1 MTVKIITL
9 GCKVNQ
15 YESQAMLEALLAAG
29 FTQAAPDE
37 AAGVVV
43 VNSCTVTAQSDHKV
57 RQALRRA
64 KKDNPGAVTVLTGCM
79 PQAFPDAAA
88 ALLEADIVLG
98 NTKRSDLVPRLQE
111 FLATKQRVGD
121 IAPHVTGE
129 PFEPLHVSEFHGRTR
144 AFLKIQDG
152 CDRFCAYCIIPYA
165 RGRVR
170 SKALEDIRQEVAQLG
185 QAGYKEVVL
194 TGINL
199 PAYGKEL
206 GLHLCDAVEAAC
218 EATGIQRVRLGS
230 LEPEQLTP
238 EVIARMASQ
247 DKLCPQFHL
256 SLQSG
261 CDATLRRMNRHYTTA
276 EYGQIVG
283 NLREAFPGCAI
294 TTDVMVGFAGETEE
308 EFEASLSFVRKIG
321 FSKVHVFAYS
331 RRPGTRAYDMPDQV
345 TVREKEDRSHRMIK
359 ATRATQQAF
368 LQAQLGQAEEVLFEQ
383 QKEQCLW
390 EGYTRNYTHV
400 LAPSGRDLSGQLV
413 QVRLESVQGESCVGK
428 IEKVAEA
435 GKGGA
440 RLASGAVAADE
451 SMVSLNN
458 GLNLLEEESSAL
470 PAAASALDEG
480 TDVLSDGAQNIAQGL
495 DSLSGGV
502 NDLQAGADALSAGF
516 NTITGEGH
524 AQSAQLRAGA
534 AAIENALSEISSRL
548 TEEDGGAGSGEEIS
562 GLIAELSAVQQQAS
576 ALSQGISAYTAGADS
591 AADACSQLSGQIP
604 QLQSGIESLR
614 SGMSDLSGGISEL
627 KTGTS
632 KLAENAPS
640 LTAGIAQASGG
651 AEQIQ
656 QQGTLALRRGAAD
669 LNDGLGRLGEG
680 AADLKNGT
688 SLLASAASRISAEAG
703 ILSDAG
709 KEQAED
715 TAEMFA
721 APLEIE
727 EEQITYVADNGH
739 AMAPYMMSVGL
750 WVGCIAFCLM
760 YPLTSC
766 PGKMDSGLK
775 WWFSKASVL
784 VVTAVLQAVVMLAAL
799 AVFDGFDPERAG
811 LTALTACA
819 ASVAFMSVMYF
830 FTSLLGRVGSFLML
844 VFMVVQLAGSAGT
857 YPLEISGAFVPYLH
871 GWVPFTYTVA
881 AFRSTISGGED
892 IGGCLLFLLVLTAV
906 FSVLTALEFKIRAAR
921 IRKGGRT
928 LIEWLEAHG
937 LA

>member
-1 MTVKIITL
+1 MRLLILRQVREGRIIFMLRQEWKKLISNKI
-9 GCKVNQ
+9 
-15 YESQAMLEALLAAG
+15 LLAVTIAVIIIPAIYTTLFLGSMWDPYGNAG
-29 FTQAAPDE
+29 QLPTAVVNHDRPVVFEGKTLNLGKDLMEELKGNNSLDFCFPSDEDAEEGLQKGRYYMVITIPENFSESAASLTEEAPEKMVLRFKTNPGTNYIASKMSETAMKELKNSIREEVTRSYAQIMLDKAAEAAEGMMQAADGVQSLDE
-37 AAGVVV
+37 
-43 VNSCTVTAQSDHKV
+43 
-57 RQALRRA
+57 
-64 KKDNPGAVTVLTGCM
+64 GASS
-79 PQAFPDAAA
+79 
-88 ALLEADIVLG
+88 LG
-98 NTKRSDLVPRLQE
+98 E
-111 FLATKQRVGD
+111 
-121 IAPHVTGE
+121 
-129 PFEPLHVSEFHGRTR
+129 
-144 AFLKIQDG
+144 
-152 CDRFCAYCIIPYA
+152 
-165 RGRVR
+165 
-170 SKALEDIRQEVAQLG
+170 
-185 QAGYKEVVL
+185 
-194 TGINL
+194 GI
-199 PAYGKEL
+199 
-206 GLHLCDAVEAAC
+206 
-218 EATGIQRVRLGS
+218 
-230 LEPEQLTP
+230 
-238 EVIARMASQ
+238 
-247 DKLCPQFHL
+247 
-256 SLQSG
+256 
-261 CDATLRRMNRHYTTA
+261 
-276 EYGQIVG
+276 
-283 NLREAFPGCAI
+283 
-294 TTDVMVGFAGETEE
+294 
-308 EFEASLSFVRKIG
+308 
-321 FSKVHVFAYS
+321 
-331 RRPGTRAYDMPDQV
+331 
-345 TVREKEDRSHRMIK
+345 
-359 ATRATQQAF
+359 
-368 LQAQLGQAEEVLFEQ
+368 
-383 QKEQCLW
+383 
-390 EGYTRNYTHV
+390 
-400 LAPSGRDLSGQLV
+400 
-413 QVRLESVQGESCVGK
+413 
-428 IEKVAEA
+428 AEA

-440 RLASGAVAADE
+440 RLASGAAAADE

-632 KLAENAPS
+632 KLAENAP
-640 LTAGIAQASGG
+640 
-651 AEQIQ
+651 
-656 QQGTLALRRGAAD
+656 
-669 LNDGLGRLGEG
+669 
-680 AADLKNGT
+680 

>member
-1 MTVKIITL
+1 MRLLILRQVREGRIIFMLRQEWKKLISNKI
-9 GCKVNQ
+9 
-15 YESQAMLEALLAAG
+15 LLAVTIAVIIIPAIYTTLFLGSMWDPYGNAG
-29 FTQAAPDE
+29 QLPTAVVNHDRPVVFEGKTLNLGKDLMEELKGNNSLDFCFPSDEDAEEGLQKGRYYMVITIPENFSESAASLTEEAPEKMVLRFKTTPGTNYIASKMSETAMKELKNSIREEVTRSYAQIMLDKAAEAAEGMMQAADGVQSLDE
-37 AAGVVV
+37 
-43 VNSCTVTAQSDHKV
+43 
-57 RQALRRA
+57 
-64 KKDNPGAVTVLTGCM
+64 GASS
-79 PQAFPDAAA
+79 
-88 ALLEADIVLG
+88 LG
-98 NTKRSDLVPRLQE
+98 
-111 FLATKQRVGD
+111 
-121 IAPHVTGE
+121 
-129 PFEPLHVSEFHGRTR
+129 
-144 AFLKIQDG
+144 
-152 CDRFCAYCIIPYA
+152 
-165 RGRVR
+165 
-170 SKALEDIRQEVAQLG
+170 
-185 QAGYKEVVL
+185 
-194 TGINL
+194 
-199 PAYGKEL
+199 
-206 GLHLCDAVEAAC
+206 
-218 EATGIQRVRLGS
+218 
-230 LEPEQLTP
+230 
-238 EVIARMASQ
+238 
-247 DKLCPQFHL
+247 
-256 SLQSG
+256 
-261 CDATLRRMNRHYTTA
+261 
-276 EYGQIVG
+276 
-283 NLREAFPGCAI
+283 
-294 TTDVMVGFAGETEE
+294 
-308 EFEASLSFVRKIG
+308 
-321 FSKVHVFAYS
+321 
-331 RRPGTRAYDMPDQV
+331 
-345 TVREKEDRSHRMIK
+345 
-359 ATRATQQAF
+359 
-368 LQAQLGQAEEVLFEQ
+368 
-383 QKEQCLW
+383 
-390 EGYTRNYTHV
+390 EG
-400 LAPSGRDLSGQLV
+400 
-413 QVRLESVQGESCVGK
+413 
-428 IEKVAEA
+428 VAEA

-440 RLASGAVAADE
+440 RLASGAAAADE

-502 NDLQAGADALSAGF
+502 NDLQ
-516 NTITGEGH
+516 
-524 AQSAQLRAGA
+524 
-534 AAIENALSEISSRL
+534 
-548 TEEDGGAGSGEEIS
+548 
-562 GLIAELSAVQQQAS
+562 
-576 ALSQGISAYTAGADS
+576 AGADS

>member
-1 MTVKIITL
+1 MRLLILRQLREGRIIFMLRQEWKKLISNKI
-9 GCKVNQ
+9 
-15 YESQAMLEALLAAG
+15 LLAVTIAVIIIPAIYTTLFLGSMWDPYGNAG
-29 FTQAAPDE
+29 QLPTAVVNHDRPVVFEGKTLNLGKDLMEELKGNNSLDFCFPSDEDAEEGLQKGRYYMVITIPENFSESAASLTEEAPEKMVLRFKTNPGTNYIASKMSETAMKELKNSIREEVTRSYAQIMLDKAAEAAEGMMQAADGVQSLDE
-37 AAGVVV
+37 
-43 VNSCTVTAQSDHKV
+43 
-57 RQALRRA
+57 
-64 KKDNPGAVTVLTGCM
+64 GASS
-79 PQAFPDAAA
+79 
-88 ALLEADIVLG
+88 LG
-98 NTKRSDLVPRLQE
+98 E
-111 FLATKQRVGD
+111 
-121 IAPHVTGE
+121 
-129 PFEPLHVSEFHGRTR
+129 
-144 AFLKIQDG
+144 
-152 CDRFCAYCIIPYA
+152 
-165 RGRVR
+165 
-170 SKALEDIRQEVAQLG
+170 
-185 QAGYKEVVL
+185 
-194 TGINL
+194 GI
-199 PAYGKEL
+199 
-206 GLHLCDAVEAAC
+206 
-218 EATGIQRVRLGS
+218 
-230 LEPEQLTP
+230 
-238 EVIARMASQ
+238 
-247 DKLCPQFHL
+247 
-256 SLQSG
+256 
-261 CDATLRRMNRHYTTA
+261 
-276 EYGQIVG
+276 
-283 NLREAFPGCAI
+283 
-294 TTDVMVGFAGETEE
+294 
-308 EFEASLSFVRKIG
+308 
-321 FSKVHVFAYS
+321 
-331 RRPGTRAYDMPDQV
+331 
-345 TVREKEDRSHRMIK
+345 
-359 ATRATQQAF
+359 
-368 LQAQLGQAEEVLFEQ
+368 
-383 QKEQCLW
+383 
-390 EGYTRNYTHV
+390 
-400 LAPSGRDLSGQLV
+400 
-413 QVRLESVQGESCVGK
+413 
-428 IEKVAEA
+428 AEA

-440 RLASGAVAADE
+440 RLASGAAAADE

-470 PAAASALDEG
+470 PAVASALDEG

-656 QQGTLALRRGAAD
+656 QQGTLALRRGTAD

-709 KEQAED
+709 KEQEED

-857 YPLEISGAFVPYLH
+857 TSPYSEIYSTCIASSVHCTLPFFSRHGRRVCSSYLSVAVGGVVRYSFCFPFFFRGGASGRNHFMDDYL
-871 GWVPFTYTVA
+871 
-881 AFRSTISGGED
+881 S
-892 IGGCLLFLLVLTAV
+892 
-906 FSVLTALEFKIRAAR
+906 FS
-921 IRKGGRT
+921 
-928 LIEWLEAHG
+928 
-937 LA
+937 

>member
-1 MTVKIITL
+1 MLRQEWKKLISNKI
-9 GCKVNQ
+9 
-15 YESQAMLEALLAAG
+15 LLAVTIAVIIIPAIYTTLFLGSMWDPYGNAG
-29 FTQAAPDE
+29 QLPTAVVNHDKPVVFEGKTLNLGKDLMEELKGNNSLDFCFPSDEDAEDGLRNGRYYMVITIPENFSESAASLTEEAPEKMVLRFKTNPGTNYIASKMSETAMKELKNSIREEVTRSYAQIMLDKAAEAAEGMMQAADGVQSLDE
-37 AAGVVV
+37 
-43 VNSCTVTAQSDHKV
+43 
-57 RQALRRA
+57 
-64 KKDNPGAVTVLTGCM
+64 GASS
-79 PQAFPDAAA
+79 
-88 ALLEADIVLG
+88 LG
-98 NTKRSDLVPRLQE
+98 E
-111 FLATKQRVGD
+111 
-121 IAPHVTGE
+121 
-129 PFEPLHVSEFHGRTR
+129 
-144 AFLKIQDG
+144 
-152 CDRFCAYCIIPYA
+152 
-165 RGRVR
+165 
-170 SKALEDIRQEVAQLG
+170 
-185 QAGYKEVVL
+185 
-194 TGINL
+194 GI
-199 PAYGKEL
+199 
-206 GLHLCDAVEAAC
+206 
-218 EATGIQRVRLGS
+218 
-230 LEPEQLTP
+230 
-238 EVIARMASQ
+238 
-247 DKLCPQFHL
+247 
-256 SLQSG
+256 
-261 CDATLRRMNRHYTTA
+261 
-276 EYGQIVG
+276 
-283 NLREAFPGCAI
+283 
-294 TTDVMVGFAGETEE
+294 
-308 EFEASLSFVRKIG
+308 
-321 FSKVHVFAYS
+321 
-331 RRPGTRAYDMPDQV
+331 
-345 TVREKEDRSHRMIK
+345 
-359 ATRATQQAF
+359 
-368 LQAQLGQAEEVLFEQ
+368 
-383 QKEQCLW
+383 
-390 EGYTRNYTHV
+390 
-400 LAPSGRDLSGQLV
+400 
-413 QVRLESVQGESCVGK
+413 
-428 IEKVAEA
+428 AEA

-440 RLASGAVAADE
+440 RLASGAAAADE

-688 SLLASAASRISAEAG
+688 SLLTSAASRISAEAG

-830 FTSLLGRVGSFLML
+830 FTNTFGKVGSFLML
-844 VFMVVQLAGSAGT
+844 VFMVIQLAGSVGT
-857 YPLEISGAFVPYLH
+857 YPLELSGSFVPYLH
-871 GWVPFTYTVA
+871 DWVPFTYTVE
-881 AFRSTISGGED
+881 AFRSTISGGES
-892 IGGCLLFLLVLTAV
+892 IQEAVIFLTVLWIVFTLLTI
-906 FSVLTALEFKIRAAR
+906 LEFQI
-921 IRKGGRT
+921 RT
-928 LIEWLEAHG
+928 LKMKRGKRTLDNWLEEKG

>member
-1 MTVKIITL
+1 MLRQEWKKLISNKI
-9 GCKVNQ
+9 
-15 YESQAMLEALLAAG
+15 LLAVTIAVIIIPAIYTTLFLGSMWDPYGNAG
-29 FTQAAPDE
+29 QLPTAVVNHDKPVVFEGKTLNLGKDLMEELKGNNSLDFCFPSDEDAEDGLRNGRYYMVITIPENFSESAASLTEEAPEKMVLRFKTNPGTNYIASKMSETAMKELKNSIREEVTRSYAQIMLDKAAEAAEGMMQAADGVQSLDE
-37 AAGVVV
+37 
-43 VNSCTVTAQSDHKV
+43 
-57 RQALRRA
+57 
-64 KKDNPGAVTVLTGCM
+64 GASS
-79 PQAFPDAAA
+79 
-88 ALLEADIVLG
+88 LG
-98 NTKRSDLVPRLQE
+98 E
-111 FLATKQRVGD
+111 
-121 IAPHVTGE
+121 
-129 PFEPLHVSEFHGRTR
+129 
-144 AFLKIQDG
+144 
-152 CDRFCAYCIIPYA
+152 
-165 RGRVR
+165 
-170 SKALEDIRQEVAQLG
+170 
-185 QAGYKEVVL
+185 
-194 TGINL
+194 GI
-199 PAYGKEL
+199 
-206 GLHLCDAVEAAC
+206 
-218 EATGIQRVRLGS
+218 
-230 LEPEQLTP
+230 
-238 EVIARMASQ
+238 
-247 DKLCPQFHL
+247 
-256 SLQSG
+256 
-261 CDATLRRMNRHYTTA
+261 
-276 EYGQIVG
+276 
-283 NLREAFPGCAI
+283 
-294 TTDVMVGFAGETEE
+294 
-308 EFEASLSFVRKIG
+308 
-321 FSKVHVFAYS
+321 
-331 RRPGTRAYDMPDQV
+331 
-345 TVREKEDRSHRMIK
+345 
-359 ATRATQQAF
+359 
-368 LQAQLGQAEEVLFEQ
+368 
-383 QKEQCLW
+383 
-390 EGYTRNYTHV
+390 
-400 LAPSGRDLSGQLV
+400 
-413 QVRLESVQGESCVGK
+413 
-428 IEKVAEA
+428 AEA

-440 RLASGAVAADE
+440 RLASGAAAADE

-614 SGMSDLSGGISEL
+614 SGMSELSGGISEL

-892 IGGCLLFLLVLTAV
+892 IG
-906 FSVLTALEFKIRAAR
+906 
-921 IRKGGRT
+921 
-928 LIEWLEAHG
+928 
-937 LA
+937 

>member
-1 MTVKIITL
+1 MLRQEWKKLISNKI
-9 GCKVNQ
+9 
-15 YESQAMLEALLAAG
+15 LLAVTIAVIIIPAIYTTLFLGSMWDPYGNAG
-29 FTQAAPDE
+29 QLPTAVVNHDKPVVFEGKTLNLGKDLMEELKGNNSLDFCFPSDEDAEEGLQKGRYYMVITIPENFSESAASLTEEAPEKMVLRFKTNPGTNYIASKMSETAMKELKNSIREEVTRSYAQIMLDKAAEAAEGMMQAADGVQSLDE
-37 AAGVVV
+37 
-43 VNSCTVTAQSDHKV
+43 
-57 RQALRRA
+57 
-64 KKDNPGAVTVLTGCM
+64 GASS
-79 PQAFPDAAA
+79 
-88 ALLEADIVLG
+88 LG
-98 NTKRSDLVPRLQE
+98 E
-111 FLATKQRVGD
+111 
-121 IAPHVTGE
+121 
-129 PFEPLHVSEFHGRTR
+129 
-144 AFLKIQDG
+144 
-152 CDRFCAYCIIPYA
+152 
-165 RGRVR
+165 
-170 SKALEDIRQEVAQLG
+170 
-185 QAGYKEVVL
+185 
-194 TGINL
+194 GI
-199 PAYGKEL
+199 
-206 GLHLCDAVEAAC
+206 
-218 EATGIQRVRLGS
+218 
-230 LEPEQLTP
+230 
-238 EVIARMASQ
+238 
-247 DKLCPQFHL
+247 
-256 SLQSG
+256 
-261 CDATLRRMNRHYTTA
+261 
-276 EYGQIVG
+276 
-283 NLREAFPGCAI
+283 
-294 TTDVMVGFAGETEE
+294 
-308 EFEASLSFVRKIG
+308 
-321 FSKVHVFAYS
+321 
-331 RRPGTRAYDMPDQV
+331 
-345 TVREKEDRSHRMIK
+345 
-359 ATRATQQAF
+359 
-368 LQAQLGQAEEVLFEQ
+368 
-383 QKEQCLW
+383 
-390 EGYTRNYTHV
+390 
-400 LAPSGRDLSGQLV
+400 
-413 QVRLESVQGESCVGK
+413 
-428 IEKVAEA
+428 AEA

-440 RLASGAVAADE
+440 RLASGAAAADE

-656 QQGTLALRRGAAD
+656 QQGTLALRRGTAD

-775 WWFSKASVL
+775 WWFSSQDL
-784 VVTAVLQAVVMLAAL
+784 QERILWRYQEHLYRICTAGCHLPILWRPSEARSAAVKTSG
-799 AVFDGFDPERAG
+799 D
-811 LTALTACA
+811 
-819 ASVAFMSVMYF
+819 AFCF
-830 FTSLLGRVGSFLML
+830 F
-844 VFMVVQLAGSAGT
+844 
-857 YPLEISGAFVPYLH
+857 
-871 GWVPFTYTVA
+871 W
-881 AFRSTISGGED
+881 
-892 IGGCLLFLLVLTAV
+892 C
-906 FSVLTALEFKIRAAR
+906 
-921 IRKGGRT
+921 
-928 LIEWLEAHG
+928 
-937 LA
+937 

>member
-1 MTVKIITL
+1 MLRQEWKKLISNKI
-9 GCKVNQ
+9 
-15 YESQAMLEALLAAG
+15 LLAVTIAVIIIPAIYTTLFLGSMWDPYGNAG
-29 FTQAAPDE
+29 QLPTAVVNHDKPVVFEGKTLNLGKDLMEELKGNNSLDFCFPSDEDAEDGLRNGRYYMVITIPENFSESAASLTEEAPEKMVLRFKTNPGTNYIASKMSETAMKELKNSIREEVTRSYAQIMLDKAAEAAEGMMQAADGVQSLDE
-37 AAGVVV
+37 
-43 VNSCTVTAQSDHKV
+43 
-57 RQALRRA
+57 
-64 KKDNPGAVTVLTGCM
+64 GASS
-79 PQAFPDAAA
+79 
-88 ALLEADIVLG
+88 LG
-98 NTKRSDLVPRLQE
+98 E
-111 FLATKQRVGD
+111 
-121 IAPHVTGE
+121 
-129 PFEPLHVSEFHGRTR
+129 
-144 AFLKIQDG
+144 
-152 CDRFCAYCIIPYA
+152 
-165 RGRVR
+165 
-170 SKALEDIRQEVAQLG
+170 
-185 QAGYKEVVL
+185 
-194 TGINL
+194 GI
-199 PAYGKEL
+199 
-206 GLHLCDAVEAAC
+206 
-218 EATGIQRVRLGS
+218 
-230 LEPEQLTP
+230 
-238 EVIARMASQ
+238 
-247 DKLCPQFHL
+247 
-256 SLQSG
+256 
-261 CDATLRRMNRHYTTA
+261 
-276 EYGQIVG
+276 
-283 NLREAFPGCAI
+283 
-294 TTDVMVGFAGETEE
+294 
-308 EFEASLSFVRKIG
+308 
-321 FSKVHVFAYS
+321 
-331 RRPGTRAYDMPDQV
+331 
-345 TVREKEDRSHRMIK
+345 
-359 ATRATQQAF
+359 
-368 LQAQLGQAEEVLFEQ
+368 
-383 QKEQCLW
+383 
-390 EGYTRNYTHV
+390 
-400 LAPSGRDLSGQLV
+400 
-413 QVRLESVQGESCVGK
+413 
-428 IEKVAEA
+428 AEA

-440 RLASGAVAADE
+440 RLASGAAAADE

-470 PAAASALDEG
+470 PAVASALDEG

-614 SGMSDLSGGISEL
+614 SGMSELSGGISEL

-881 AFRSTISGGED
+881 AFRSTISGGKD

>member
-1 MTVKIITL
+1 MLRQEWKKLISNKI
-9 GCKVNQ
+9 
-15 YESQAMLEALLAAG
+15 LLAVTIAVIIIPAIYTTLFLGSMWDPYGNAG
-29 FTQAAPDE
+29 QLPTAVVNHDKPVVFEGKTLNLGKDLMEELKGNNSLDFCFPSDEDAEDGLRNGRYYMVITIPENFSESAASLTEEAPEKMVLRFKTNPGTNYIASKMSETAMKELKNSIREEVTRSYAQIMLDKAAEAAEGMMQAADGVQSLDE
-37 AAGVVV
+37 
-43 VNSCTVTAQSDHKV
+43 
-57 RQALRRA
+57 
-64 KKDNPGAVTVLTGCM
+64 GASS
-79 PQAFPDAAA
+79 
-88 ALLEADIVLG
+88 LG
-98 NTKRSDLVPRLQE
+98 E
-111 FLATKQRVGD
+111 
-121 IAPHVTGE
+121 
-129 PFEPLHVSEFHGRTR
+129 
-144 AFLKIQDG
+144 
-152 CDRFCAYCIIPYA
+152 
-165 RGRVR
+165 
-170 SKALEDIRQEVAQLG
+170 
-185 QAGYKEVVL
+185 
-194 TGINL
+194 GI
-199 PAYGKEL
+199 
-206 GLHLCDAVEAAC
+206 
-218 EATGIQRVRLGS
+218 
-230 LEPEQLTP
+230 
-238 EVIARMASQ
+238 
-247 DKLCPQFHL
+247 
-256 SLQSG
+256 
-261 CDATLRRMNRHYTTA
+261 
-276 EYGQIVG
+276 
-283 NLREAFPGCAI
+283 
-294 TTDVMVGFAGETEE
+294 
-308 EFEASLSFVRKIG
+308 
-321 FSKVHVFAYS
+321 
-331 RRPGTRAYDMPDQV
+331 
-345 TVREKEDRSHRMIK
+345 
-359 ATRATQQAF
+359 
-368 LQAQLGQAEEVLFEQ
+368 
-383 QKEQCLW
+383 
-390 EGYTRNYTHV
+390 
-400 LAPSGRDLSGQLV
+400 
-413 QVRLESVQGESCVGK
+413 
-428 IEKVAEA
+428 AEA

-440 RLASGAVAADE
+440 RLASGAAAADE

-614 SGMSDLSGGISEL
+614 SGMSELSGGISEL

-703 ILSDAG
+703 ILSSAG

-830 FTSLLGRVGSFLML
+830 FTSLLGRSGKFPDAGVYG
-844 VFMVVQLAGSAGT
+844 GSARRICRN
-857 YPLEISGAFVPYLH
+857 ISAGDIRSICTVSARLGAIYL
-871 GWVPFTYTVA
+871 YC
-881 AFRSTISGGED
+881 GGLPKHD
-892 IGGCLLFLLVLTAV
+892 Q
-906 FSVLTALEFKIRAAR
+906 RR
-921 IRKGGRT
+921 
-928 LIEWLEAHG
+928 
-937 LA
+937 

>member
-1 MTVKIITL
+1 MRLLILRQVREGRIIFMLRQEWKKLISNKI
-9 GCKVNQ
+9 
-15 YESQAMLEALLAAG
+15 LLAVTIAVIIIPAIYTTLFLGSMWDPYGNAG
-29 FTQAAPDE
+29 QLPTAVVNHDKPVVFEGKTLNLGKDLMEELKGNNSLDFCFPSDEDAEEGLQKGRYYMVITIPENFSESAASLTEEAPEKMVLRFKTNPGTNYIASKMSETAMKELKNSIREEVTRSYAQIMLDKAAEAAEGMMQAADGVQSLDE
-37 AAGVVV
+37 
-43 VNSCTVTAQSDHKV
+43 
-57 RQALRRA
+57 
-64 KKDNPGAVTVLTGCM
+64 GASS
-79 PQAFPDAAA
+79 
-88 ALLEADIVLG
+88 LG
-98 NTKRSDLVPRLQE
+98 E
-111 FLATKQRVGD
+111 
-121 IAPHVTGE
+121 
-129 PFEPLHVSEFHGRTR
+129 
-144 AFLKIQDG
+144 
-152 CDRFCAYCIIPYA
+152 
-165 RGRVR
+165 
-170 SKALEDIRQEVAQLG
+170 
-185 QAGYKEVVL
+185 
-194 TGINL
+194 GI
-199 PAYGKEL
+199 
-206 GLHLCDAVEAAC
+206 
-218 EATGIQRVRLGS
+218 
-230 LEPEQLTP
+230 
-238 EVIARMASQ
+238 
-247 DKLCPQFHL
+247 
-256 SLQSG
+256 
-261 CDATLRRMNRHYTTA
+261 
-276 EYGQIVG
+276 
-283 NLREAFPGCAI
+283 
-294 TTDVMVGFAGETEE
+294 
-308 EFEASLSFVRKIG
+308 
-321 FSKVHVFAYS
+321 
-331 RRPGTRAYDMPDQV
+331 
-345 TVREKEDRSHRMIK
+345 
-359 ATRATQQAF
+359 
-368 LQAQLGQAEEVLFEQ
+368 
-383 QKEQCLW
+383 
-390 EGYTRNYTHV
+390 
-400 LAPSGRDLSGQLV
+400 
-413 QVRLESVQGESCVGK
+413 
-428 IEKVAEA
+428 AEA

-440 RLASGAVAADE
+440 RLASGAAAADE
-451 SMVSLNN
+451 SMVSLNS

>member
-1 MTVKIITL
+1 MIFMLRQEWKKLISNKI
-9 GCKVNQ
+9 
-15 YESQAMLEALLAAG
+15 LLAVTIAVIIIPAIYTTLFLGSMWDPYGNAG
-29 FTQAAPDE
+29 QLPTAVVNHDKPVVFEGKTLNLGKDLMEELKGNNSLDFCFPSDEDAEDGLRNGRYYMVITIPENFSESAASLTEEAPEKMVLRFKTNPGTNYIASKMSETAMKELKNSIREEVTRSYAQIMLDKAAEAAEGMMQAADGVQSLDE
-37 AAGVVV
+37 
-43 VNSCTVTAQSDHKV
+43 
-57 RQALRRA
+57 
-64 KKDNPGAVTVLTGCM
+64 GASS
-79 PQAFPDAAA
+79 
-88 ALLEADIVLG
+88 LG
-98 NTKRSDLVPRLQE
+98 E
-111 FLATKQRVGD
+111 
-121 IAPHVTGE
+121 
-129 PFEPLHVSEFHGRTR
+129 
-144 AFLKIQDG
+144 
-152 CDRFCAYCIIPYA
+152 
-165 RGRVR
+165 
-170 SKALEDIRQEVAQLG
+170 
-185 QAGYKEVVL
+185 
-194 TGINL
+194 GI
-199 PAYGKEL
+199 
-206 GLHLCDAVEAAC
+206 
-218 EATGIQRVRLGS
+218 
-230 LEPEQLTP
+230 
-238 EVIARMASQ
+238 
-247 DKLCPQFHL
+247 
-256 SLQSG
+256 
-261 CDATLRRMNRHYTTA
+261 
-276 EYGQIVG
+276 
-283 NLREAFPGCAI
+283 
-294 TTDVMVGFAGETEE
+294 
-308 EFEASLSFVRKIG
+308 
-321 FSKVHVFAYS
+321 
-331 RRPGTRAYDMPDQV
+331 
-345 TVREKEDRSHRMIK
+345 
-359 ATRATQQAF
+359 
-368 LQAQLGQAEEVLFEQ
+368 
-383 QKEQCLW
+383 
-390 EGYTRNYTHV
+390 
-400 LAPSGRDLSGQLV
+400 
-413 QVRLESVQGESCVGK
+413 
-428 IEKVAEA
+428 AEA

-440 RLASGAVAADE
+440 RLASGAAAADE

-470 PAAASALDEG
+470 PAVASALDEG

-614 SGMSDLSGGISEL
+614 SGMSELSGGISEL

-881 AFRSTISGGED
+881 AFRSTISGGKD

>member
-1 MTVKIITL
+1 MRLLILRQVREGRMIFMLRQEWKKLISNKI
-9 GCKVNQ
+9 
-15 YESQAMLEALLAAG
+15 LLAVTIAVIIIPAIYTTLFLGSMWDPYGNAG
-29 FTQAAPDE
+29 QLPTAVVNHDKPVVFEGKTLNLGKDLMEELKGNNSLDFCFPSDEDAEEGLQKGRYYMVITIPENFSESAASLTEEAPEKMVLRFKTNPGTNYIASKMSETAMKELKNSIREEVTRSYAQIMLDKAAEAAEGMMQAADGVQSLDE
-37 AAGVVV
+37 
-43 VNSCTVTAQSDHKV
+43 
-57 RQALRRA
+57 
-64 KKDNPGAVTVLTGCM
+64 GASS
-79 PQAFPDAAA
+79 
-88 ALLEADIVLG
+88 LG
-98 NTKRSDLVPRLQE
+98 E
-111 FLATKQRVGD
+111 
-121 IAPHVTGE
+121 
-129 PFEPLHVSEFHGRTR
+129 
-144 AFLKIQDG
+144 
-152 CDRFCAYCIIPYA
+152 
-165 RGRVR
+165 
-170 SKALEDIRQEVAQLG
+170 
-185 QAGYKEVVL
+185 
-194 TGINL
+194 GI
-199 PAYGKEL
+199 
-206 GLHLCDAVEAAC
+206 
-218 EATGIQRVRLGS
+218 
-230 LEPEQLTP
+230 
-238 EVIARMASQ
+238 
-247 DKLCPQFHL
+247 
-256 SLQSG
+256 
-261 CDATLRRMNRHYTTA
+261 
-276 EYGQIVG
+276 
-283 NLREAFPGCAI
+283 
-294 TTDVMVGFAGETEE
+294 
-308 EFEASLSFVRKIG
+308 
-321 FSKVHVFAYS
+321 
-331 RRPGTRAYDMPDQV
+331 
-345 TVREKEDRSHRMIK
+345 
-359 ATRATQQAF
+359 
-368 LQAQLGQAEEVLFEQ
+368 
-383 QKEQCLW
+383 
-390 EGYTRNYTHV
+390 
-400 LAPSGRDLSGQLV
+400 
-413 QVRLESVQGESCVGK
+413 
-428 IEKVAEA
+428 AEA

-440 RLASGAVAADE
+440 RLASGAAAADE

-656 QQGTLALRRGAAD
+656 QQGTLALRRGTAD

-709 KEQAED
+709 KEQEED